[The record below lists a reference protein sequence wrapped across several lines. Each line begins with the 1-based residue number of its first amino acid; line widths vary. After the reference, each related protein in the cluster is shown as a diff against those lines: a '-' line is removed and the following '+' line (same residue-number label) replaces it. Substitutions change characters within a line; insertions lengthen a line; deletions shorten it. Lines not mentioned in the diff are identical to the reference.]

1 LEIENQS
8 LSDLLFLLTT
18 DSIKNDSV
26 LKANIEKRVD
36 EIREED
42 KAKRQ
47 IEEIELKS
55 RSKYRWI
62 FLALILSL
70 LSYCSFQVFTSDNL
84 VKRIVYN
91 YKISVPVNPGV
102 SSKEILRQFV
112 QEDFHKDAVIKFPEL
127 GPSLKKRIRLNIK
140 RSKDIA
146 SGKEIALIK
155 IDFVVNEK
163 EKGIYDHNA
172 VLEFYLRKISMLMNI
187 NPEPYLKEIN
197 AKLAAQKI

>member
-1 LEIENQS
+1 MEIENQS

-112 QEDFHKDAVIKFPEL
+112 QEDFHKGAVIKFPEL

>member
-1 LEIENQS
+1 MEIENQS